1 MTRIGRNNRTC
12 DLLGALGDRDGLTLA
27 RLALLTGT
35 TERDL
40 QRCRDEGTHL
50 PNETAL
56 AIARAVEARVPR
68 LAREARRLEAQA
80 RAAIALESGNTERH
94 MIARP
99 RW

>member
-1 MTRIGRNNRTC
+1 MTTIGRNNRTC

-40 QRCRDEGTHL
+40 TQCRDEGAHL
-50 PNETAL
+50 PHETAL
-56 AIARAVEARVPR
+56 AIARALAARVPR

-80 RAAIALESGNTERH
+80 RAAIALERGSTERH